1 MLNPIVSFVVYLLE
15 MLISYLFFSR
25 VADRAGPVWKV
36 LLLGVLCFGAASAVN
51 LLFGNTGWVNLIAF
65 CLANL
70 IFARLCFSIKA
81 RAALFY
87 SLILTALM
95 TALEVIVI
103 FLLSVFMG
111 NNVTDYNSNVVF
123 LFLVFTINKSLYFF
137 TCLILTN
144 FLVKKATQFRL
155 PLGLYAY
162 PAGVFVCLALIWY
175 ICAQQT
181 LSYKNQFLLAAV
193 SMILFAS
200 TIVLFITYQHGLER
214 ENELLMVKSRF
225 DHLQTEKDYYEI
237 LEHQN
242 RQLMTY
248 AHDAKNHLA
257 AIKNLN
263 TDTRVD
269 RYIEAMSEQLSTY
282 ANQCHSGNP
291 ALDVMINKYV
301 TTCQLRGIHF
311 EYDVR
316 LCNLDRLEDFDLVAI
331 LGNLLDNAL
340 AAAEQSQEKNIYFA
354 TALRNSYQVI
364 VVENSCDTPPVSR
377 GGRLLSTKQDSH
389 FHGFGLKSV
398 EQTLKKY
405 QGDFHWEFDDFLCRF
420 SVAVMVG
427 S

>member
-1 MLNPIVSFVVYLLE
+1 M
-15 MLISYLFFSR
+15 
-25 VADRAGPVWKV
+25 
-36 LLLGVLCFGAASAVN
+36 
-51 LLFGNTGWVNLIAF
+51 
-65 CLANL
+65 
-70 IFARLCFSIKA
+70 
-81 RAALFY
+81 
-87 SLILTALM
+87 
-95 TALEVIVI
+95 
-103 FLLSVFMG
+103 
-111 NNVTDYNSNVVF
+111 
-123 LFLVFTINKSLYFF
+123 
-137 TCLILTN
+137 
-144 FLVKKATQFRL
+144 